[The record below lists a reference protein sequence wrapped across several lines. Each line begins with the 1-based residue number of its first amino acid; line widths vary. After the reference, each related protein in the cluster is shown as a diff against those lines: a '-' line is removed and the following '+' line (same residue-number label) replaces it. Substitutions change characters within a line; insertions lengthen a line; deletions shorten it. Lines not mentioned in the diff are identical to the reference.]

1 MPKIKISNENVPE
14 LDSLLGNLIYAF
26 NTEATQITDGEML
39 NAVLK
44 DEKGNLSAA
53 ISGHTWGGCCEIV
66 YLWVNEALRGS
77 GIGSELLQAAEQ
89 EAIKRGCHQIVLST
103 HSFQAPLFYE
113 KHGYQKLATIPNYPK
128 GYEKYIYIKSLV
140 SAKP

>member
-14 LDSLLGNLIYAF
+14 FDSLLGNLIYAF
-26 NTEATQITDGEML
+26 NTEATEITDGEML

-44 DEKGNLSAA
+44 DEKGNLNAA

-66 YLWVNEALRGS
+66 YLWVNEDLRGS

-103 HSFQAPLFYE
+103 HSFHIVLS
-113 KHGYQKLATIPNYPK
+113 YQKLATIPNYPK